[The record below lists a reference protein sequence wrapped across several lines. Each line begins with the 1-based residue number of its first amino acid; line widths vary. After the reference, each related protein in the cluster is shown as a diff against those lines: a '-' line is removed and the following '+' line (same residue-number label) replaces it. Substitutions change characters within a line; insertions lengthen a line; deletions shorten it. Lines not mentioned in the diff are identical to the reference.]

1 MGVSI
6 SHLPSI
12 FSILAFLLPYFPPGF
27 LSSFLHYFLPFLP
40 LSRLPFFLTLF
51 FLPSPFLPSFPFP
64 SALLSLSPLL
74 YFCLTFPLSFPPAL
88 LSLSPFL
95 SFSSALLSLSPFFSS
110 LPSNPSVHHIVH
122 YRLCTLCISVFYR
135 CWYGLCLC
143 RY

>member
-40 LSRLPFFLTLF
+40 LCRLPFFLPL
-51 FLPSPFLPSFPFP
+51 SFLPSFLP
-64 SALLSLSPLL
+64 LS
-74 YFCLTFPLSFPPAL
+74 FCLTFPLSFPLLLPYFPSLFTFTFAL
-88 LSLSPFL
+88 LLLPYFPSLL
-95 SFSSALLSLSPFFSS
+95 SFHSA
-110 LPSNPSVHHIVH
+110 LPSNPSAHHIVH
-122 YRLCTLCISVFYR
+122 YRLSTLCTSVFYR